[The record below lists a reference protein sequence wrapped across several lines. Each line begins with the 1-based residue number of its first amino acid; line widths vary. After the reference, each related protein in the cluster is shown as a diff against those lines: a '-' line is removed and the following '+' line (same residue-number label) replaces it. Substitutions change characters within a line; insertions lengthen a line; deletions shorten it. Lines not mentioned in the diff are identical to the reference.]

1 LEGFAR
7 DCEQQ
12 QDSLLCAAL
21 QGLCA
26 LQYRTSGAV
35 CERRLASQGARK
47 RLEKE
52 VTVAFFT
59 SIMGHVRVRGEE
71 LEEKMLSS
79 LPSPW
84 LESALDL
91 GVWDDDE
98 DAASAHCMADLHL
111 KPCDMRALV
120 LARHAR
126 GASGVLAPLSV
137 LPEAAADGALRGLWG
152 ILLSPLR
159 AGGGAATPQVFF
171 EAWSLL
177 HSFAGLGAGA
187 ASAEPESEGAEAAS
201 PLAGLVLKATQLR
214 RALLQQLVS
223 DVWCSRLLS
232 AERKDTTGGDDELS

>member
-1 LEGFAR
+1 MSDLVESKEREEKEEMVEQMKEEVKRFANLF
-7 DCEQQ
+7 EEE
-12 QDSLLCAAL
+12 
-21 QGLCA
+21 
-26 LQYRTSGAV
+26 
-35 CERRLASQGARK
+35 ERLKKEATVTFFSEMVS
-47 RLEKE
+47 LEK
-52 VTVAFFT
+52 VSGRA
-59 SIMGHVRVRGEE
+59 
-71 LEEKMLSS
+71 LEEKSLSS

-91 GVWDDDE
+91 GVWADDE

-111 KPCDMRALV
+111 KPCDVRALV

-159 AGGGAATPQVFF
+159 AGGAAATPQVFF